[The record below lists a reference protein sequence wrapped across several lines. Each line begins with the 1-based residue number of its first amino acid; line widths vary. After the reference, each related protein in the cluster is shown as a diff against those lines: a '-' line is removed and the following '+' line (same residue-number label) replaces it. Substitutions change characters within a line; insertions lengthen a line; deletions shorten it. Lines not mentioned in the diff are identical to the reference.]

1 MSKIEMKAG
10 RDWNHASKE
19 ASASGLDDVVA
30 AETALSDVDGQ
41 AGRLIVAGHK
51 VEALAES
58 HDFEAAAA
66 ELWKAA
72 GLDPAPEAGEVRRLL
87 GEARGDAY
95 RLVPGLLAMGK
106 GLNVIEGLRAG
117 LALLP
122 DEGDIPAHIRAL
134 GAAPVF
140 VAALCRAG
148 ESKESIA
155 PDPKAGQAA
164 DFLRMLNGK
173 TPTEGEVKALNAYL
187 VTVADHGMNAST
199 FTARV
204 TASTKAGMISA
215 VVAGLC
221 ALKGPLHGGAPGP
234 VLDMLDDMGTRENI
248 RPWLEREIGEGARLM
263 GFGHRVYRVRDP
275 RADVFNKALTYITS
289 GNDRIAFARE
299 VENEA
304 LAVLKRAKPDRPLD
318 TNMEYY
324 TAILLEALGIPRAAF
339 TAIFAMSRIAGWTA
353 HVIEQ
358 ERVGRLIR
366 PQSRYVGVWPAG
378 ETEAA

>member
-10 RDWNHASKE
+10 RDWDHALKD
-19 ASASGLDDVVA
+19 ASASGLDEVVA

-51 VEALAES
+51 VEALAET

-66 ELWKAA
+66 ELWAAA
-72 GLDPAPEAGEVRRLL
+72 GLDPAPEAEEVRDLL
-87 GEARGDAY
+87 GRSREDAY
-95 RLVPGLLAMGK
+95 RLVPGLVGVAR

-148 ESKESIA
+148 EGKENIA

-164 DFLRMLNGK
+164 DFLRMLNGRA
-173 TPTEGEVKALNAYL
+173 PGEGEVKALNAYL

-199 FTARV
+199 FAARV
-204 TASTKAGMISA
+204 TASTRAGMISA

-234 VLDMLDDMGTRENI
+234 VLDMLDAIGTQENI
-248 RPWLEREIGEGARLM
+248 RPWLEREIGEGGRLM

-275 RADVFNKALTYITS
+275 RADVFNTALTYITD
-289 GNDRIAFARE
+289 GNERIVFARE
-299 VENEA
+299 VEKEA
-304 LAVLKRAKPDRPLD
+304 LAALKRAKPDRPLD

-339 TAIFAMSRIAGWTA
+339 TAIFGMSRIAGWTA

-366 PQSRYVGVWPAG
+366 PQSRYVGPWPDD

>member
-1 MSKIEMKAG
+1 MNGNRTIEEHG
-10 RDWNHASKE
+10 VFP

-30 AETALSDVDGQ
+30 AETALSHVDGL
-41 AGRLIVAGHK
+41 AGRLIVAGYA
-51 VEALAES
+51 VEELAET
-58 HDFEAAAA
+58 HDFEAAAT
-66 ELWKAA
+66 ELWAAA
-72 GLDPAPEAGEVRRLL
+72 GLRPAPKADEVRRLL
-87 GEARGDAY
+87 GKAREDAY
-95 RLVPGLLAMGK
+95 RLVPGLLAAGR

-140 VAALCRAG
+140 VAALCRAEEG
-148 ESKESIA
+148 KPAIA
-155 PDPKAGQAA
+155 PDPAAGQAA
-164 DFLRMLNGK
+164 DFLHMLNGK
-173 TPTEGEVKALNAYL
+173 APSEGEVKALNAYL

-199 FTARV
+199 FAARV
-204 TASTKAGMISA
+204 TASTRAGMISA

-234 VLDMLDDMGTRENI
+234 VLDMLDDIGTRENI
-248 RPWLEREIGEGARLM
+248 RPWLEREIGEGGRLM

-275 RADVFNKALTYITS
+275 RADVFNKALTCITN
-289 GNDRIAFARE
+289 GNERIAFARE
-299 VENEA
+299 VEQEA
-304 LAVLKRAKPDRPLD
+304 LAALKRAKPHRPLD

-339 TAIFAMSRIAGWTA
+339 TAIFGMSRIAGWTA

-366 PQSRYVGVWPAG
+366 PQSRYIGVWPDG